1 MKKKG
6 AKPFLFFSI
15 LLFTSFIVLIL
26 FYVGIKLK
34 CEELTKD
41 KILAEK
47 QLDLKNNWQVNLTV
61 AHQSL
66 SSEERITEIA
76 EKELGMIRGGPPVLK
91 IQVDKEQIEN
101 IENQLKEKYD

>member
-6 AKPFLFFSI
+6 SKPFLFFS
-15 LLFTSFIVLIL
+15 LMLFTSFIVLVL

-34 CEELTKD
+34 CEELTKE
-41 KILAEK
+41 KILSEK
-47 QLDLKNNWQVNLTV
+47 QLDLKSNWQVNLTV
-61 AHQSL
+61 KQQYL

-91 IQVDKEQIEN
+91 VKVDKEQIEN

>member
-34 CEELTKD
+34 CEELTKE
-41 KILAEK
+41 KILSEK

-61 AHQSL
+61 KHQSL

-76 EKELGMIRGGPPVLK
+76 EKELGMIRGGPPVIK
-91 IQVDKEQIEN
+91 VQVDKEQVEN